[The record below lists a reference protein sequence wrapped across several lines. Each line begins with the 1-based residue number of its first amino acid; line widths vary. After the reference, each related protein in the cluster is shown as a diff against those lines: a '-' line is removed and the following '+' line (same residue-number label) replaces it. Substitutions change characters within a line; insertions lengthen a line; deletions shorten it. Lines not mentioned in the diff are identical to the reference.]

1 MLFVYLTLISICF
14 LTPGYYC
21 SPQVIGWG
29 IQNSIGKSP
38 FNPPWYDVKNA
49 TEGVYAGDDYFN
61 WPNGIVPYQFD
72 YNATN
77 LGGNITLC
85 KFKILTVQFLT

>member
-1 MLFVYLTLISICF
+1 MISIGF
-14 LTPGYYC
+14 LDPGYC

-29 IQNSIGKSP
+29 IENSIGKSP
-38 FNPPWYDVKNA
+38 YNPPWYDVKSE
-49 TEGVYAGDDYFN
+49 TGGIYAGDDFS
-61 WPNGIVPYQFD
+61 WPNNTVPYEFD

-85 KFKILTVQFLT
+85 KNFD